1 MKATFGL
8 VSLLIALAIIG
19 VVINKQLK
27 AVGKVPVVA
36 ADGSVSQGAGAASG
50 TVREQYRQRR
60 AARNA
65 AAAASHPQIPAG
77 EATELGAL
85 PNIP

>member
-19 VVINKQLK
+19 IVINKQLK

-36 ADGSVSQGAGAASG
+36 ADGSVSQGSAASG
-50 TVREQYRQRR
+50 TVREQSQQLQEKVRSDVVKALEQGAAQNSARQDD
-60 AARNA
+60 
-65 AAAASHPQIPAG
+65 AG
-77 EATELGAL
+77 K
-85 PNIP
+85 

>member
-1 MKATFGL
+1 MKATFGF

-36 ADGSVSQGAGAASG
+36 TDGSVAGTSGAASG
-50 TVREQYRQRR
+50 TVREQARQVQEKVRDDVVK
-60 AARNA
+60 ALEQGAQGTARKDE
-65 AAAASHPQIPAG
+65 S
-77 EATELGAL
+77 ETK
-85 PNIP
+85 

>member
-19 VVINKQLK
+19 IVINKQLK

-36 ADGSVSQGAGAASG
+36 ADGRVSQGSAASG
-50 TVREQYRQRR
+50 SVREQSQQLQEKARSDVVKALEQGAAQG
-60 AARNA
+60 AAR
-65 AAAASHPQIPAG
+65 QDDAG
-77 EATELGAL
+77 K
-85 PNIP
+85 

>member
-36 ADGSVSQGAGAASG
+36 AEGSVSQGSAASG
-50 TVREQYRQRR
+50 TVREQSQQLQEKVRSDVVKALEQGAAQG
-60 AARNA
+60 AAR
-65 AAAASHPQIPAG
+65 QDDAG
-77 EATELGAL
+77 K
-85 PNIP
+85 

>member
-1 MKATFGL
+1 MKATFGF

-36 ADGSVSQGAGAASG
+36 ADGSVSQGTGAASG
-50 TVREQYRQRR
+50 TVREQSQQLQEKVRSDVVKALEQGAQGSARQDD
-60 AARNA
+60 AN
-65 AAAASHPQIPAG
+65 
-77 EATELGAL
+77 
-85 PNIP
+85 NK